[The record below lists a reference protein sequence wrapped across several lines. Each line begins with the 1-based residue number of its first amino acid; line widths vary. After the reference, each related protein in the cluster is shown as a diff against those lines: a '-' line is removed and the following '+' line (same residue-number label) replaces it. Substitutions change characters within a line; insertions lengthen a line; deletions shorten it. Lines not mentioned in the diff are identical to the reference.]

1 MDVRILV
8 QQTPNP
14 NAKKF
19 IVNQIVKNEGKAT
32 FENREAAEG
41 IALVKDIF
49 DLAGVEQVHL
59 FDNFVTVT
67 KAEDSNDWE
76 QLEPQI
82 RAIIVTRMPIHDP
95 NFAITGNSRPKV
107 LREGLSPELQKV
119 EEILDRTIRPGLQGD
134 GGDLEVVSL
143 ENKLLSIRYQGA
155 CGTCPSSAAGT
166 LQAIE
171 SILQAEFDQELKV
184 IAV

>member
-1 MDVRILV
+1 MDIRILV

-19 IVNQIVKNEGKAT
+19 IINQLVKTEGKAT
-32 FENREAAEG
+32 FEKAQDAD
-41 IALVKDIF
+41 ALPLVKDIF

-59 FDNFVTVT
+59 FDNFITVT
-67 KAEDSNDWE
+67 KSEEANEWV

-82 RAIIVTRMPIHDP
+82 RAIIMTRMPIHDP
-95 NFAITGNSRPKV
+95 GFKESTDIKPKV
-107 LREGLSPELQKV
+107 QRSDLPPDIRKI

-134 GGDLEVVSL
+134 GGDLEVLKL
-143 ENKLLSIRYQGA
+143 ENKILSIRYQGA
-155 CGTCPSSAAGT
+155 CGTCPSSIAGT

-171 SILQAEFDQELKV
+171 SILQSEFDPELRV
-184 IAV
+184 IAE

>member
-1 MDVRILV
+1 MEIRILT

-19 IVNQIVKNEGKAT
+19 IVNQIVKTEGKST
-32 FENREAAEG
+32 FENSQSADAVP
-41 IALVKDIF
+41 LVRDIF

-59 FDNFVTVT
+59 FDNFITVT
-67 KAEDSNDWE
+67 KAEGINEWL

-82 RAIIVTRMPIHDP
+82 RAIIMTRMPIHDP
-95 NFAITGNSRPKV
+95 NFADSSVVKAKSS
-107 LREGLSPELQKV
+107 REGLSPELLKI

-134 GGDLEVVSL
+134 GGDLEVL
-143 ENKLLSIRYQGA
+143 KLDGNLLSIRYQGA
-155 CGTCPSSAAGT
+155 CGTCPSSISGT

-171 SILQAEFDQELKV
+171 SILQSEFDPELQV
-184 IAV
+184 RAE

>member
-19 IVNQIVKNEGKAT
+19 IVNQVVKSQGKST
-32 FENREAAEG
+32 FENAQSAEALP
-41 IALVKDIF
+41 LVKDIF

-59 FDNFVTVT
+59 FDNFISVT
-67 KAEDSNDWE
+67 KSENANEWD

-82 RAIIVTRMPIHDP
+82 RAIIMTRIPIHDP
-95 NFAITGNSRPKV
+95 GFSDSLLVRPRIDRSD
-107 LREGLSPELQKV
+107 LPPDIQKI

-134 GGDLEVVSL
+134 GGDLEIVSL
-143 ENKLLSIRYQGA
+143 EQNILSIRYQGA
-155 CGTCPSSAAGT
+155 CGTCPSSVAGT

-171 SILQAEFDQELKV
+171 SILQAEFDPGLKV
-184 IAV
+184 RAQ